1 MVIVNKRFLIFLI
14 IGIGTIILLAVIW
27 NALIN
32 RREQSD
38 IVLPDTVEVES
49 RTEEQ
54 YVIINTLD
62 KEVAE
67 EIEAELESQG
77 KKGIP
82 QEISSASGV
91 RGLRRRS
98 CLIILMMRMQ
108 MSRMRSKIRIDSGT
122 THAAGTKL

>member
-82 QEISSASGV
+82 SGNILRQWRAGFTQEE
-91 RGLRRRS
+91 LPYH
-98 CLIILMMRMQ
+98 
-108 MSRMRSKIRIDSGT
+108 
-122 THAAGTKL
+122 THDAYADEPYEVENQN